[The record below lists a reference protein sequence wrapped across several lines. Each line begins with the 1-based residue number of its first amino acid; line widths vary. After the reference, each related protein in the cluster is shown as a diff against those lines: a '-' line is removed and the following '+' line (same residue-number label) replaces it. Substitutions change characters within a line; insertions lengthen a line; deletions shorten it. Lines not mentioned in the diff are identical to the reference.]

1 MAFFKKV
8 LKKINNKWYPQ
19 SVLVGRP
26 ITTEQI
32 AKRLATESTV
42 SPADVRAVL
51 TALGSV
57 MGDYMAQG
65 RSVKLDGIGTFYFT
79 ATASKNGVDSHDKVS
94 ANQING
100 VRVRFVPETHFRR
113 GGSGGGTGA
122 ATRVATRTLTDADI
136 YWEEWHEAKEPA
148 KEEEKDDLNP

>member
-1 MAFFKKV
+1 MAFYKKV

-19 SVLVGRP
+19 SVLVGKP

-79 ATASKNGVDSHDKVS
+79 ATASKNGVETKEKVT

-100 VRVRFVPETHFRR
+100 VRVRFVPETYFRR
-113 GGSGGGTGA
+113 TSG
-122 ATRVATRTLTDADI
+122 TRIATRTLTDTNI
-136 YWEEWHEAKEPA
+136 YWEEWHETDEPNHSS
-148 KEEEKDDLNP
+148 KDSESEEDSNP